1 MADFTCSAISRQ
13 AGEQLFGTAP
23 RTDVWFLLEYTG
35 RWEPEA
41 LDSALPEP
49 VKRVVSAQLEAA
61 APARFG
67 LIRRGSEPAPV
78 PGLAFYVALI
88 REGRP
93 ALYAF
98 RLETMTDLLDLD
110 LTAICAEDP
119 AYATARTTD
128 PLVLVCTHGRRDRCC
143 GRAGLPVY
151 ERLCQAA
158 GMPIW
163 QVSHVGGHRFA
174 ANVIALPHGIY
185 HGRVT
190 PENAVAAIDA
200 YRRGELHLET
210 YRGRACYAK
219 PVQAA
224 EFYLRS
230 ETGIV
235 DLDGLALQTAVQTGP
250 DRWEIRFA
258 ETRGGQ
264 GHTVAIAA
272 ETVPGLAYL
281 NCTDSEPS
289 AVTQY
294 HRVP

>member
-1 MADFTCSAISRQ
+1 MADLYCSATSRD

-23 RTDVWFLLEYTG
+23 RTDVWFLLEYSG

-49 VKRVVSAQLEAA
+49 VKQALSAQLEAA

-67 LIRRGSEPAPV
+67 LIRRGSEPAPA
-78 PGLAFYVALI
+78 PGLAFYVAVI
-88 REGRP
+88 REQRP
-93 ALYAF
+93 ALYGF
-98 RLETMTDLLDLD
+98 RLDDSADLLDLD
-110 LTAICAEDP
+110 LAAIWGEDP
-119 AYATARTTD
+119 AYDAARTAG
-128 PLVLVCTHGRRDRCC
+128 PLILVCTHGRRDRCC
-143 GRAGLPVY
+143 ARAGLPVY
-151 ERLCQAA
+151 DRLCQEA
-158 GMPIW
+158 GIPIW

-190 PENAVAAIDA
+190 PENAVPTVSA

-210 YRGRACYAK
+210 YRGRACYPK

-224 EFYLRS
+224 EYYLRS

-235 DLDGLALQTAVQTGP
+235 DLDGLALQSAVQPAPG
-250 DRWEIRFA
+250 RWAVRFA

-264 GHTVAIAA
+264 AYTVSLVA
-272 ETVPGLAYL
+272 ETTPGLAYL
-281 NCTDSEPS
+281 NCTDTEPS
-289 AVTQY
+289 SVTQY
-294 HRVP
+294 RRV